1 MATVIYIKEG
11 RQNPSAMKA
20 VINYCHQEYKTY
32 DDRSR
37 RQLVSGINCYGNN
50 SFKEFMAT
58 KKVYEKDN
66 GIFFYHY
73 VQSFSPNEKLTPEK
87 AHEVALEFAAK
98 AWEGH
103 EVLVTTHCDA
113 GHLHS
118 HFVINSVG
126 YETGKKLRQSPSTL
140 KELRKLSDDICV
152 SHGLS
157 VLKPYS
163 GGRKG
168 VSAREYRTASK
179 GDSWKKKLAEDIET
193 AMSFIGSKDEFIRA
207 MSILGYQI
215 TWTNERKNLTFHC
228 PNGKKCRDNKLHD
241 DKYLKD
247 NIERELL
254 HRECSDRKK
263 ETEQP
268 TGWENSRI
276 NYYQHIKDSADTDAE
291 KERASD
297 SYEDTVAQIGDLAGA
312 VTRIIDDDDEDAEER
327 KKRIE
332 AQENGAAIGTLIG
345 LGLGL
350 MANSGQDTY
359 VRETDFYFEEQ
370 RSREEILREIFES
383 DSYNEETTDN
393 EEEDNSII
401 FL

>member
-11 RQNPSAMKA
+11 RQNPSSMKA
-20 VINYCHQEYKTY
+20 VINYCQKEYKTL
-32 DDRSR
+32 DNSSGRH
-37 RQLVSGINCYGNN
+37 LVSGINCSGNN

-58 KKVYEKDN
+58 KKVYAKNN

-126 YETGKKLRQSPSTL
+126 FETGKKLRQSPSTL
-140 KELRKLSDDICV
+140 KQLRKLSDDICV

-163 GGRKG
+163 SGGKR
-168 VSAREYRTASK
+168 VSTREYRAASK

-193 AMSFIGSKDEFIRA
+193 AMSFSGDKDEFIRS

-254 HRECSDRKK
+254 LREYPDRKK
-263 ETEQP
+263 ETEQS
-268 TGWENSRI
+268 TGWEDSRKAF
-276 NYYQHIKDSADTDAE
+276 YQHIKDRTDTEADRE
-291 KERASD
+291 KTSE
-297 SYEDTVAQIGDLAGA
+297 SYGNTVAQIGDLAGA
-312 VTRIIDDDDEDAEER
+312 VTRIIDGNDEDAEER

-332 AQENGAAIGTLIG
+332 AQENGAAIGTIIGTGIG
-345 LGLGL
+345 LIAELNKRKAVQL
-350 MANSGQDTY
+350 S
-359 VRETDFYFEEQ
+359 EFFSEE
-370 RSREEILREIFES
+370 RKSRREILREIFES
-383 DSYNEETTDN
+383 DNYDEAT
-393 EEEDNSII
+393 EDDEDEDFSMT
-401 FL
+401 L